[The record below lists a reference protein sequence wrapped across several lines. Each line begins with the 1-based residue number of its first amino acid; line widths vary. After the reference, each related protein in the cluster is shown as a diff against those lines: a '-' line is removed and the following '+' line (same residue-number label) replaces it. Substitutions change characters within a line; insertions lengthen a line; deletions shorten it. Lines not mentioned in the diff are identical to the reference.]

1 MRKLLVCTLAIML
14 SLAAFTPAI
23 YASEVRISVDGRDV
37 QFRMSTPTSIG
48 DPTLRWFHLLLYP
61 TSLSCY
67 EMGRKFKTNYDLT

>member
-14 SLAAFTPAI
+14 SLVAFTPLFTLLK
-23 YASEVRISVDGRDV
+23 SEYLWMGVMYNS
-37 QFRMSTPTSIG
+37 RMSTPTSIG

-61 TSLSCY
+61 TSSEY